1 MVKKRK
7 KLKKAPKEK
16 GVPKKYLSG
25 TSGKFRSARAAA
37 IRKRNKN
44 YKGEGALPGDLDS
57 KGRYKGGAKK
67 SIHTARFKR
76 MYG

>member
-1 MVKKRK
+1 MAKRK
-7 KLKKAPKEK
+7 KLKRAPKEK

-25 TSGKFRSARAAA
+25 TSGKLRSRRAKA
-37 IRKRNKN
+37 IKKRNKN

-67 SIHTARFKR
+67 SKHTARFKR
-76 MYG
+76 KYG

>member
-1 MVKKRK
+1 MAKRK
-7 KLKKAPKEK
+7 KLKRTPKEK

-25 TSGKFRSARAAA
+25 TSGSLRSSRAEA
-37 IRKRNKN
+37 IKKRNKN

-57 KGRYKGGAKK
+57 KGRYKGSAKK
-67 SIHTARFKR
+67 SKHTAKFKR